1 MSIISDLNPINGVA
15 NLFSTVVSRIW
26 PDKTAEEQA
35 KLAAQLTLAAQETD
49 LLKGQLA
56 ADTAG
61 EASSSFFKGSWRD
74 LVGWTCGLS
83 LALAILIKPLIISLL
98 SIAIAFRL
106 PTATADMIIS
116 HLPVID
122 LVSVTSIVMPMLGI
136 GIHENITS

>member
-1 MSIISDLNPINGVA
+1 MSILSDINPVNGVA
-15 NLFSTVVSRIW
+15 NLFSTVIARIW

-35 KLAAQLTLAAQETD
+35 QLAAQMSAAAQETD

-61 EASSSFFKGSWRD
+61 EASNSFFKGSWRD
-74 LVGWTCGLS
+74 LVGWVCGLS
-83 LALAILIKPLIISLL
+83 LALAILIKPLLISLI
-98 SIAIAFRL
+98 SIAIGFHL
-106 PTATADMIIS
+106 SPATADIIIS
-116 HLPVID
+116 HFPVID